1 MPEKI
6 NQPAGP
12 AGKEERSLNFL
23 EEIIENDLKS
33 GKYKSI
39 VTRFPPEPNG
49 YLHLGHATTIC
60 LNFGLTKTYPGY
72 TNLRFDDTN
81 PVTEETEYVESIKED
96 VKWLGFEWKNER
108 YASDY
113 FDQLF
118 EYAIKLID
126 KGLAYVDDST
136 SEEMAALKGSPT
148 EPGRDSVFRS
158 RTIGE
163 NKDLFVRMKNGEFPD
178 GSRTLR
184 AKIDMAHT
192 NMLILHMDKVI
203 PLKR

>member
-72 TNLRFDDTN
+72 T
-81 PVTEETEYVESIKED
+81 
-96 VKWLGFEWKNER
+96 
-108 YASDY
+108 
-113 FDQLF
+113 
-118 EYAIKLID
+118 
-126 KGLAYVDDST
+126 
-136 SEEMAALKGSPT
+136 
-148 EPGRDSVFRS
+148 
-158 RTIGE
+158 
-163 NKDLFVRMKNGEFPD
+163 
-178 GSRTLR
+178 
-184 AKIDMAHT
+184 
-192 NMLILHMDKVI
+192 
-203 PLKR
+203 